1 MADVLDQLNEREET
15 LLQNI
20 LAPHLDTELSDD
32 EMDAIAEAGRQCS
45 ECGLPIPTA
54 RLRANPFAHRCVS
67 CQQDWEEG
75 R

>member
-1 MADVLDQLNEREET
+1 MADELDRTNEREEAF
-15 LLQNI
+15 LQQR
-20 LAPHLDTELSDD
+20 LAPHLETKLSDD
-32 EMDAIAEAGRQCS
+32 EVEAIAEAGRQCS

-54 RLRANPFAHRCVS
+54 RLRANPYAHRCVS